1 MKKSNFVRKDIAKKL
16 KQKGYNEKSH
26 WLYNESPWFSP
37 ELHWNSEGSNMLTAP
52 TFTEVIEWLMT
63 CGIYVSMKYNGY
75 EGVNAWQA
83 FIFKEGV
90 GERSCGLGAYGYVLN
105 NAIYQALDLLED
117 EL

>member
-1 MKKSNFVRKDIAKKL
+1 MKKSNFVRKDIAEKL

-26 WLYNESPWFSP
+26 WLYNESPRFSL
-37 ELHWNSEGSNMLTAP
+37 ELHWNSEGILTAP

-63 CGIYVSMKYNGY
+63 CGIYISMRYIGY
-75 EGVNAWQA
+75 EGVNSWQA